1 MISKRLSPTPF
12 AKAEIYPEI
21 DFWRKSTKKSILE
34 RTFSFVLEYQN
45 RLFILAC
52 NKTLKSI
59 HGATTRRRPIQERA
73 VTATD
78 DEEQRVRAY

>member
-34 RTFSFVLEYQN
+34 RTFSFVFRASESSISYIGVQQN
-45 RLFILAC
+45 VEIDPWHNHQKTTNSRAC
-52 NKTLKSI
+52 SNC
-59 HGATTRRRPIQERA
+59 
-73 VTATD
+73 
-78 DEEQRVRAY
+78 Y